1 MFIGS
6 QETPQAT
13 RGAPC
18 PTPAALTANR
28 VHLSSA
34 AEEADSPVCW
44 QSKWTLVRAG
54 MTCEGPA
61 APRIQQGGE
70 TRPGRGAGARGGRAW
85 AAGAGSGGRL
95 VRAGARTSQPWR
107 RPQRERGTGQT
118 RSWKW
123 PLLASGTQ
131 GQGQVTVQERP
142 EVISGQDRAATAS
155 VQLSLAE
162 HRPTAGLT
170 VRVLGVWD
178 ERRLPWGGDRRADDP
193 VTFRALSD
201 RGGGG
206 ATA

>member
-70 TRPGRGAGARGGRAW
+70 TRPGPAGDGPGQREPGVEGAWSEREPGRADPGGGHSGSEVR
-85 AAGAGSGGRL
+85 ARHAPGSGPCRRVGRRGRGRL
-95 VRAGARTSQPWR
+95 QYRKGRRSFQGKTELPQLLSSCPWLSTDRPRGSLCGCWGCGMSGACPG
-107 RPQRERGTGQT
+107 EETG
-118 RSWKW
+118 
-123 PLLASGTQ
+123 
-131 GQGQVTVQERP
+131 GQMT
-142 EVISGQDRAATAS
+142 
-155 VQLSLAE
+155 
-162 HRPTAGLT
+162 
-170 VRVLGVWD
+170 W
-178 ERRLPWGGDRRADDP
+178 
-193 VTFRALSD
+193 
-201 RGGGG
+201 
-206 ATA
+206 